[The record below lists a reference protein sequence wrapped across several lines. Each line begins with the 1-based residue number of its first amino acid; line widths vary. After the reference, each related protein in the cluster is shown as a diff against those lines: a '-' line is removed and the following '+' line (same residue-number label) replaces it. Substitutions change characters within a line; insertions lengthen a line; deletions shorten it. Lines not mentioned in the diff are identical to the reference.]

1 MPMPERKSPCSV
13 EIGNGLASVEAGQGT
28 RISFSTQP
36 GAVALDGGGRNSP
49 FTAAL
54 LKHISKPGDDLSDIL
69 IKVRTDVIEATGR
82 SQVPWEHS
90 SLTSRFFFTDRPTTE
105 DEAAE
110 LALWEK
116 VKDSLDPD
124 VISQYTQEYPQGT
137 FAVLARS
144 LVEALKKQKEAAT
157 KSAETEARQQRELES
172 ARQEVKRAQAAV
184 KAAEEAKRAGVNVA
198 ALTPS
203 SPAAKFNGVWRVV
216 RTSETCAKKVVEF
229 DVNIR
234 DGVAMTGRGSG
245 SVTAGGDFSFTGKPA
260 EGGIVTFNGR
270 LAGTTGSGKAL
281 FRRPER
287 NFSCDGTF
295 TMTKVN

>member
-1 MPMPERKSPCSV
+1 MPERKSPCSV

-184 KAAEEAKRAGVNVA
+184 KAAEEARE
-198 ALTPS
+198 
-203 SPAAKFNGVWRVV
+203 PA
-216 RTSETCAKKVVEF
+216 
-229 DVNIR
+229 
-234 DGVAMTGRGSG
+234 
-245 SVTAGGDFSFTGKPA
+245 
-260 EGGIVTFNGR
+260 
-270 LAGTTGSGKAL
+270 
-281 FRRPER
+281 
-287 NFSCDGTF
+287 
-295 TMTKVN
+295 

>member
-1 MPMPERKSPCSV
+1 
-13 EIGNGLASVEAGQGT
+13 
-28 RISFSTQP
+28 
-36 GAVALDGGGRNSP
+36 
-49 FTAAL
+49 
-54 LKHISKPGDDLSDIL
+54 
-69 IKVRTDVIEATGR
+69 
-82 SQVPWEHS
+82 
-90 SLTSRFFFTDRPTTE
+90 
-105 DEAAE
+105 
-110 LALWEK
+110 
-116 VKDSLDPD
+116 
-124 VISQYTQEYPQGT
+124 
-137 FAVLARS
+137 
-144 LVEALKKQKEAAT
+144 
-157 KSAETEARQQRELES
+157 
-172 ARQEVKRAQAAV
+172 
-184 KAAEEAKRAGVNVA
+184 VNVA